1 MEEGKTSC
9 RCGQVHD
16 AITREQV
23 IAAEMR
29 GPLKAKK
36 DDPFP
41 QLIGNRTVDFSTRW
55 RKGGVLL
62 SDKAAALCTTP
73 DELNREE
80 AAAEGELVRHVN
92 AGLVPI
98 AGLTPPW
105 ARDIRSAPVPDEPK
119 DRGGR
124 PKKTRKKETA
134 PRNLTPEQRRARAAS
149 TAKARA
155 GKNAK
160 RIASSSD
167 KVSPATRE
175 SHVKILG

>member
-29 GPLKAKK
+29 GPLEARE

-41 QLIGNRTVDFSTRW
+41 QIPGNRTVDFSTRW
-55 RKGGVLL
+55 HKGGVLL

-80 AAAEGELVRHVN
+80 AAAEGELVRHVK
-92 AGLVPI
+92 AGLRPSGAI
-98 AGLTPPW
+98 IPSW
-105 ARDIRSAPVPDEPK
+105 AREIGTDPSPPEEPK

-124 PKKTRKKETA
+124 PRKTRKKETA

-155 GKNAK
+155 GKAAK
-160 RIASSSD
+160 RTARLAEE
-167 KVSPATRE
+167 ATP
-175 SHVKILG
+175 VLIKLD

>member
-1 MEEGKTSC
+1 MDERKTSC

-16 AITREQV
+16 ATTREQV

-80 AAAEGELVRHVN
+80 AAAEGELVRHVK

-98 AGLTPPW
+98 AGLTPSW

-124 PKKTRKKETA
+124 PK
-134 PRNLTPEQRRARAAS
+134 
-149 TAKARA
+149 
-155 GKNAK
+155 NAK
-160 RIASSSD
+160 RIAPSSD